1 MTMTILVIHGPNLN
15 LLGTREPDVYGKR
28 ALKEID
34 ALIVAHG
41 KKLGVE
47 IRSMQSNHEGAI
59 IDAILDAAAGGVSAI
74 VLNPGA
80 YTHTSVA
87 IADAIRSVTT
97 PVVEVHLTNLYARG
111 GDRAKS
117 ITAAASKGI
126 VSGFGYESYLL
137 GVDAAMR
144 VMASSKRPRRAVA
157 SRTRRVARRKR

>member
-1 MTMTILVIHGPNLN
+1 MTILVIHGPNLN

-28 ALKEID
+28 TLKEID
-34 ALIVAHG
+34 ALIVTHG
-41 KKLGVE
+41 RKLGVD

-59 IDAILDAAAGGVSAI
+59 IDAIQGAAADGVSAI

-111 GDRAKS
+111 GDRARS

-144 VMASSKRPRRAVA
+144 AVASSGRPRRRAVA
-157 SRTRRVARRKR
+157 SRTRRVTRRKR

>member
-1 MTMTILVIHGPNLN
+1 MTILVIHGPNLN

-28 ALKEID
+28 TLKEID

-41 KKLGVE
+41 KKLGVD

-59 IDAILDAAAGGVSAI
+59 IDAIQGAATGGVSAI

-87 IADAIRSVTT
+87 IADAIRSVAT

-111 GDRAKS
+111 GDRARS

-144 VMASSKRPRRAVA
+144 LVASSKPSRRRAVT
-157 SRTRRVARRKR
+157 SRTRRAARRKR